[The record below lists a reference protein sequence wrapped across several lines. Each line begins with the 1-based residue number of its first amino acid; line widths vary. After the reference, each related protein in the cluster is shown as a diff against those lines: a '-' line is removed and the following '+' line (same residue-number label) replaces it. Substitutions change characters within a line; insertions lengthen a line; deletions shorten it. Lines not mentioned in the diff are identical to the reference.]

1 MNQLPILV
9 AAANLSKSPSNVR
22 KSSDAVADAQL
33 EANIAAK
40 GVRQNLI
47 GVPVARKKGH
57 YRIAAGGRRLGAVHR
72 LIEKGVFAPDYQVP
86 VLVLRDA
93 KDAIATSL
101 EENFFK
107 LSMNPA
113 DTCRAFQ
120 DIVAAEGKTPAEIAK
135 RFGLTERFV
144 LGRLRL
150 ADLAPCIFDALRD
163 GEISLEIATAYA
175 SSPDTVRQAQIFET
189 LGQSYYRNNLNEIR
203 RQLAQGSHSG
213 NDPKALLVG
222 REAYVAAGGRI
233 DSDLFTD
240 DASEMWIDGDLL
252 DQLATDR
259 LAQAAQAIR
268 EREGFGDV
276 RIVPTTHIAYSA
288 TWDLKPIEGE
298 QPPLTPEQEQR
309 LADIEVELEA
319 IENPV
324 ETDET
329 EEEVE
334 ARYDRLNAEYE
345 AIRQRAPILTEEQKA
360 SALAYVVIGS
370 DGQPRVHEQLYHV
383 SAEQA
388 DDAQDSTGDD
398 DEVDADADCAPAQV
412 APAQPK
418 ISQRLADELAEMKAE
433 LLRVHIASDP
443 RFALD
448 LATFFMADAATR
460 TYGSAE
466 RATDLRA
473 NAPASP
479 LPGYESDTP
488 AAGQWLKLEKDLD
501 RCWINHADVRTRY
514 DAFCALSQEARAAW
528 FSWAIARTVQAVP
541 AGRTGSVFLDHLGV
555 KCGIDVTAWW
565 RPTARNYF
573 DRVSKAMILQAFE
586 TVGGL
591 ELSSRYAA
599 SKKHDLALSAER
611 LFSGDLIVE
620 AEVKERALQWLPDA
634 MRFVPVGEA
643 EASLTGDGDADCGV
657 GRVSVDGDAA
667 AEALAEA
674 PDEDSGEDRV
684 AQAA

>member
-9 AAANLSKSPSNVR
+9 SAANLSKSPSNVR

-33 EANIAAK
+33 EASIAAK

-47 GVPVARKKGH
+47 GLPVARKKGH
-57 YRIAAGGRRLGAVHR
+57 YRIAAGGRRLDAVHR
-72 LIEKGVFAPDYQVP
+72 LIEKGVFEPDYQVP

-101 EENFFK
+101 EENF
-107 LSMNPA
+107 LNLNMNPA

-120 DIVAAEGKTPAEIAK
+120 DIVETEGKTPAEIAK
-135 RFGLTERFV
+135 RFGLPERFV

-175 SSPDTVRQAQIFET
+175 SSPDTVRQAQIFES

-203 RQLAQGSHSG
+203 RQLAHGSHKG

-240 DASEMWIDGDLL
+240 DATEMWIDGDLL
-252 DQLATDR
+252 DQLATES

-268 EREGFGDV
+268 EREGFGDI

-288 TWDLKPIEGE
+288 TWDLKPIQGE

-319 IENPV
+319 FENPV
-324 ETDET
+324 DTDES

-334 ARYDRLNAEYE
+334 ARYRRLNAEYE
-345 AIRQRAPILTEEQKA
+345 AIQQPAPILTQEQKA
-360 SALAYVVIGS
+360 SVLAYVVI
-370 DGQPRVHEQLYHV
+370 DPHGQPRVHEQVYQV
-383 SAEQA
+383 PTEPA
-388 DDAQDSTGDD
+388 DDAQDLTGDD
-398 DEVDADADCAPAQV
+398 NEADADADSAPAQV
-412 APAQPK
+412 ASGQPK

-448 LATFFMADAATR
+448 LAAFFMADAATR

-466 RATDLRA
+466 RATELRA
-473 NAPASP
+473 NTPTSP
-479 LPGYESDTP
+479 LHGYESDTP
-488 AAGQWLKLEKDLD
+488 AAAQWYKLDADLD

-514 DAFCALSQEARAAW
+514 DAFCALSEEARAAW
-528 FSWAIARTVQAVP
+528 FSWAIARTIQAVP
-541 AGRTGSVFLDHLGV
+541 AGRTGSAFLDHLGV
-555 KCGIDVTAWW
+555 KFGIDVTAWW

-573 DRVSKAMILQAFE
+573 DRVSKAMILQAFQ

-620 AEVKERALQWLPDA
+620 AEVRERALQWLPDA
-634 MRFVPVGEA
+634 MRFVPAVEAGINLDGDGDGDGGVSVGGNGEA
-643 EASLTGDGDADCGV
+643 EA
-657 GRVSVDGDAA
+657 
-667 AEALAEA
+667 LAVV
-674 PDEDSGEDRV
+674 PDEDSGEDSV